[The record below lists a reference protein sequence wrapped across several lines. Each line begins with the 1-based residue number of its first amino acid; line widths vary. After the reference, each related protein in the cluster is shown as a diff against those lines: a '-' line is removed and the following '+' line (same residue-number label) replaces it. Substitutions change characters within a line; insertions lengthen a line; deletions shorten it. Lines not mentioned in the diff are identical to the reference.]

1 MRIGIA
7 CVLVAAVGVG
17 FTSRGGGGDA
27 PLELSASMS
36 PTTVDFPGTREI
48 VYRLEFATGSAPQR
62 VRVALQPPLFAAGGG
77 PPPRAAAPG
86 VKPVG
91 SPVQLLERP
100 VLEGAGRV
108 VGYEPPL
115 TVAIAGRTP
124 CQRGYAET
132 SPAVL
137 TLELPANAQS
147 TIVARAETGR
157 AAPWPD
163 TDYRLTFA
171 VAVGAPP
178 AKSVTVRPAKPEV
191 TGRRGTR
198 VRIQLLPGLRPTRG
212 QPVRVSGTIAP
223 AAVSASI
230 TLWHAAV
237 RQPAG
242 GALYVEGPDFPRDYE
257 MPRRLGTVATDTR
270 GRFVSTAWQPRHRRG
285 TYGGDYAVW
294 ATYRPAARSQV
305 PERTCPLLISVR

>member
-1 MRIGIA
+1 MRIGVA

-36 PTTVDFPGTREI
+36 PTTIDFPGTQEI
-48 VYRLEFATGSAPQR
+48 VYRLELTTGSAPQR
-62 VRVALQPPLFAAGGG
+62 VRVAVQPPIFAAGGG
-77 PPPRAAAPG
+77 PPPRTAAPG

-91 SPVQLLERP
+91 SPIQLLERP
-100 VLEGAGRV
+100 VLEGGGRIV
-108 VGYEPPL
+108 DYEPPL
-115 TVAIAGRTP
+115 SAAIAGRTP

-132 SPAVL
+132 SAAVV
-137 TLELPANAQS
+137 TLELPANTRS
-147 TIVARAETGR
+147 TLVARAETGR

-171 VAVGAPP
+171 VTVGAPP

-212 QPVRVSGTIAP
+212 HPVRVSGTIAP
-223 AAVSASI
+223 AAVGASI

-257 MPRRLGTVATDTR
+257 TPRRLGTVATDTR
-270 GRFVSTAWQPRHRRG
+270 GRFVSPAWLPRRRKG
-285 TYGGDYAVW
+285 VYGGDYAVW
-294 ATYRPAARSQV
+294 ATYRPSTRGRV
-305 PERTCPLLISVR
+305 PERTCPLFLSVS